1 MKKTRLIDMFGLS
14 GDPISNDQLD
24 NLLFRLES
32 DDCASRCE
40 GGAAE
45 SSSPFSITVC
55 TSGFESEDIVFEL
68 KL

>member
-1 MKKTRLIDMFGLS
+1 MKKTGLIDMFGLS

-40 GGAAE
+40 GSTAE
-45 SSSPFSITVC
+45 SSSPFSIKIC
-55 TSGFESEDIVFEL
+55 TSGFESEDILFEL
-68 KL
+68 